1 MIGLGFGSMD
11 YYGIGF
17 SNIRLPNDSKSY
29 IYKYN
34 MRINQFPEEVFLHEF
49 LHSLERNAQEYG
61 YTIPALHDNE
71 KYGYE
76 SKDKNGLEEW
86 YKDYMSCNIN
96 SSSGKT
102 GLAPIV
108 YQTKP
113 VQESNFTISEEIE
126 FEKEP
131 KNPFE
136 AIGQIIGNFKQILSS
151 KDDSEIN
158 QTNYITITSD

>member
-1 MIGLGFGSMD
+1 
-11 YYGIGF
+11 
-17 SNIRLPNDSKSY
+17 
-29 IYKYN
+29 
-34 MRINQFPEEVFLHEF
+34 
-49 LHSLERNAQEYG
+49 
-61 YTIPALHDNE
+61 
-71 KYGYE
+71 
-76 SKDKNGLEEW
+76 
-86 YKDYMSCNIN
+86 MSCNIN

-158 QTNYITITSD
+158 QTNYVTITSDQGKRME